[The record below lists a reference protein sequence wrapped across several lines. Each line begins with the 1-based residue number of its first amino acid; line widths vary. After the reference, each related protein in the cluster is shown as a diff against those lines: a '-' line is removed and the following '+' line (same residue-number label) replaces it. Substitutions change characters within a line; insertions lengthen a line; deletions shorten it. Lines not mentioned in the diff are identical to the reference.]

1 MKSSDGVDD
10 GSISPDRPL
19 AGTVATARALTE
31 DEEAGL
37 RELIGTRLGHGFALR
52 FVYVDEIPRL
62 PSGKYE
68 DFRSEITA
76 PRAGAR

>member
-19 AGTVATARALTE
+19 AGTVATARDLTE
-31 DEEAGL
+31 GEEAGL
-37 RELIGTRLGHGFALR
+37 RELIGTRRGHGFALR
-52 FVYVDEIPRL
+52 FVYVDEISRL

-68 DFRSEITA
+68 DFRSEIGT
-76 PRAGAR
+76 RNGA